1 MNIENV
7 VTNILLDVASIGLAF
22 MVVIFNIKMP
32 PLFKA
37 FDDKTDRRFA
47 IAAYVFC
54 DILLICAIIL
64 VANGIIEKL

>member
-1 MNIENV
+1 MNIEYT
-7 VTNILLDVASIGLAF
+7 VTSILLVVASIGLSF
-22 MVVIFNIKMP
+22 MTVIFNIKLQ

-47 IAAYVFC
+47 IAAYIFC
-54 DILLICAIIL
+54 NILLLCAIIL